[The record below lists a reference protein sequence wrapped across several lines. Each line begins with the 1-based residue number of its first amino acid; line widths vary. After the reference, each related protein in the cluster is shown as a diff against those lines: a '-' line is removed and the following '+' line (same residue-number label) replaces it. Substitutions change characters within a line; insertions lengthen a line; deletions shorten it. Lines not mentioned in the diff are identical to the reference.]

1 MLKRMKKIILSTAI
15 LFSGFFATAQ
25 TSAPDV
31 LASGGG
37 FAAGPGFTNSFTIG
51 QGTIPET
58 FSAGTFILTQGF
70 QQPNSIGT
78 GLAPVYLSP
87 RTIGTFPNPSNGQFF
102 LEYNL
107 TENAIVTIEAFDVLG
122 QRVYMETTSRT
133 TGKQVHEVN
142 LSSQPNGIYFVNCTI
157 KTPSAIT
164 TTTSKITVSR

>member
-1 MLKRMKKIILSTAI
+1 MKKIILSLAI
-15 LFSGFFATAQ
+15 SCCWFFAAAQ

-37 FAAGPGFTNSFTIG
+37 FATGPGFTHSFTIG
-51 QGTIPET
+51 QGAITET
-58 FSAGTFILTQGF
+58 FNAGTFMLTQGF

-78 GLAPVYLSP
+78 GLAPVYLST
-87 RTIGTFPNPSNGQFF
+87 RNIGTFPNPSNGQFF

-107 TENAIVTIEAFDVLG
+107 TENAIVTVEAFDVLG
-122 QRVYMETTSRT
+122 QRVYTETTSRT

-142 LSSQPNGIYFVNCTI
+142 LSSQPDGIYFVNCTI
-157 KTPSAIT
+157 KTPSGIT